1 MRVRRII
8 PVLPRK
14 EEENTVQFLVAI
26 IVRMVCMEFVQN
38 TTSSSFQ
45 KTPREGIVGVIASS
59 DGMAKMIS
67 L

>member
-1 MRVRRII
+1 MRRIV

-14 EEENTVQFLVAI
+14 EEENTVKFLVAI
-26 IVRMVCMEFVQN
+26 IVRMMCMEFVQN
-38 TTSSSFQ
+38 TTSSNFQ